1 MRLTSCHSG
10 DRLVRSRFGL
20 STTISTLV
28 IAGVGDA
35 PDRAS
40 GVIRDQK
47 RSVGGNRQRRWSAPH
62 LSPALAR
69 GPEPSGEVLVVAFR
83 VAVFERHVHHF
94 VAGRHG
100 AIPRAL

>member
-47 RSVGGNRQRRWSAPH
+47 RSVGGNRQRCRPPPH
-62 LSPALAR
+62 LRPAFAR
-69 GPEPSGEVLVVAFR
+69 DPETSGEVLVIAFWL
-83 VAVFERHVHHF
+83 AVFERHVHHF